1 MNIIESLETRDLK
14 GDVPNIKP
22 GTTVKVHVRLVEGK
36 KERIQIFEGVVI
48 GLSGA
53 GIRRTFTVRKI
64 SNGVGVERAFPV
76 HSPMIQKIDVV
87 QRGRVR
93 RAKLNYLRGLSG
105 KAARIKEISREQQA
119 KFNRAQEAGKEK
131 S

>member
-1 MNIIESLETRDLK
+1 VNIIESLETRELK
-14 GDVPNIKP
+14 DDVPNIKP

-36 KERIQIFEGVVI
+36 KERIQVFEGVVI

-53 GIRRTFTVRKI
+53 GIRRTFSVRKI

-76 HSPMIQKIDVV
+76 HSPMIQKIEVV

-105 KAARIKEISREQQA
+105 KAARIQEISREQQA
-119 KFNRAQEAGKEK
+119 KLDRDQKPGK
-131 S
+131 

>member
-1 MNIIESLETRDLK
+1 MNIIESLETRELK
-14 GDVPNIKP
+14 DDVPNIKP

-36 KERIQIFEGVVI
+36 KERIQVFEGVVI

-53 GIRRTFTVRKI
+53 GIRRTFSVRKI

-76 HSPMIQKIDVV
+76 HSPMIQKIEVV

-105 KAARIKEISREQQA
+105 KAARIQEISREQQA
-119 KFNRAQEAGKEK
+119 KLDRDQKPGK
-131 S
+131 

>member
-1 MNIIESLETRDLK
+1 MNIIESLETRELK
-14 GDVPNIKP
+14 DDIPEIKP
-22 GTTVKVHVRLVEGK
+22 GVTVKVHVRLVEGK

-48 GLSGA
+48 GLGGT

-105 KAARIKEISREQQA
+105 KAARIQEISREQQA
-119 KFNRAQEAGKEK
+119 KFNRAQKAGK
-131 S
+131 

>member
-119 KFNRAQEAGKEK
+119 KFNRTQEAGKEK

>member
-1 MNIIESLETRDLK
+1 MNIIESLETRELK
-14 GDVPNIKP
+14 DDVPEIKP
-22 GTTVKVHVRLVEGK
+22 GVTVKVHVRLVEGK

-48 GLSGA
+48 GLGGK

-105 KAARIKEISREQQA
+105 KAARIQEISREQQA
-119 KFNRAQEAGKEK
+119 KFNRAKEAGK
-131 S
+131 

>member
-1 MNIIESLETRDLK
+1 MNIIESLETRNLK
-14 GDVPNIKP
+14 GDLPEIKP
-22 GTTVKVHVRLVEGK
+22 GATVKVHVRLVEGK

-48 GLSGA
+48 GIGGP
-53 GIRRTFTVRKI
+53 GIRKTFTVRKI
-64 SNGVGVERAFPV
+64 SNGVGVERVFPV
-76 HSPMIQKIDVV
+76 HSPMIQKIEVV

-105 KAARIKEISREQQA
+105 KAARIQEISREQQA
-119 KFNRAQEAGKEK
+119 KFDRARQGGKET